1 MTTQIYELP
10 GGIEITVAEPLAPT
24 LADKLTRL
32 FSTVHPRGRPEYTS
46 EEVADAIREQGG
58 PTISATYIWQLR
70 TGRRDNPTKKHLEA
84 LADFF
89 GVSPSYFFD
98 DEAAARID
106 AELELLAALREA
118 PVRQVAL
125 RASGLSTQS
134 LKAIAEMIE
143 RVRELEGLPGD
154 STGSA
159 EPDPRNE
166 SD

>member
-1 MTTQIYELP
+1 M
-10 GGIEITVAEPLAPT
+10 VEPLAPT
-24 LADKLTRL
+24 LAEKLTRL

-46 EEVADAIREQGG
+46 EEVADAIRERGG

-89 GVSPSYFFD
+89 GVSPAYFFD
-98 DEAAARID
+98 DAAAARID

-143 RVRELEGLPGD
+143 RVRELEGLPDD
-154 STGSA
+154 STGST
-159 EPDPRNE
+159 DPK
-166 SD
+166 SVDQSG

>member
-1 MTTQIYELP
+1 MTTQIHDLP
-10 GGIEITVAEPLAPT
+10 GGSEITVVEPLAPS

-46 EEVADAIREQGG
+46 EEVAEAISERGG

-84 LADFF
+84 LAEFF
-89 GVSPSYFFD
+89 GVSPAFFFD
-98 DEAAARID
+98 DAAAARID

-125 RASGLSTQS
+125 RASGLSAQS
-134 LKAIAEMIE
+134 LKAIAEMID
-143 RVRELEGLPGD
+143 RVRELEGLPDDSMRSTPSEPGD
-154 STGSA
+154 
-159 EPDPRNE
+159 
-166 SD
+166 

>member
-1 MTTQIYELP
+1 M
-10 GGIEITVAEPLAPT
+10 VEPLAPT

-32 FSTVHPRGRPEYTS
+32 FSTVHPRGRSEYTS
-46 EEVADAIREQGG
+46 EEVADAIRERGG

-89 GVSPSYFFD
+89 GVSPAYFFD
-98 DEAAARID
+98 DAAAARID

-143 RVRELEGLPGD
+143 RVRELEGLPDD
-154 STGSA
+154 STGST
-159 EPDPRNE
+159 DPE
-166 SD
+166 SGDQSG